1 MKTKKLILSAFLLAG
16 TTATLC
22 AQESVVNIFKS
33 GAADLNTVANGYLK
47 PFGNSFST
55 GLGSNWYNT
64 ADVHGVLGFDLTF
77 GMTGVMTP
85 KSDQTFD
92 LSGLKN
98 LQPDNGVTT
107 APTFAGSGSGVPL
120 TLYQPDKLSNGSA
133 NPLAGDKIL
142 SFTTPK
148 GISKVMP
155 VPSLQLT
162 VGLPVVNDVSLRL
175 TPKVKTADY
184 ELSMWGVGIKHNFKR
199 WIPGLKLLPFDA
211 AALVAYSQFNVQ
223 YNIPK
228 GSVITPD
235 KLVDN
240 SSLTTEYDN
249 NATPYYGQNMH
260 LKAKAFTAAVIV
272 SKKLLFITP
281 YVGVG
286 MTKTNFDIAMAGT
299 YPILSEVKMNSNGT
313 PATQNGKAVM
323 KYENITDPIKVSD
336 GLTMMNATFGLRM
349 KILAVLSLHA
359 QYVLQKYPTA
369 SVGLGVSIR

>member
-1 MKTKKLILSAFLLAG
+1 MKTKKLILSAFLL
-16 TTATLC
+16 TATAATLH
-22 AQESVVNIFKS
+22 AQESVVNLFKA

-64 ADVHGVLGFDLTF
+64 ADVHGVLGFDFTIGF
-77 GMTGVMTP
+77 TGVLTP

-92 LSGLKN
+92 LTGLKN
-98 LQPDNGVTT
+98 LKSVNGETS
-107 APTFAGSGSGVPL
+107 APTFAGSGSGVDLEL
-120 TLYQPDKLSNGSA
+120 TQKVNNQDVKVV
-133 NPLAGDKIL
+133 

-162 VGLPVVNDVSLRL
+162 VGLPVVNDLSLRL
-175 TPKVKTADY
+175 SPKVKTGDY
-184 ELSMWGVGIKHNFKR
+184 ETSMWGVGIKHNFKR

-223 YNIPK
+223 YNIPQ

-235 KLVDN
+235 KLISN
-240 SSLTTEYDN
+240 SNIQTDYTN
-249 NATPYYGQNMH
+249 NPDPTPYYGQNMH

-272 SKKLLFITP
+272 SKKLVFITP
-281 YVGVG
+281 YIGLG
-286 MTKTNFDIAMAGT
+286 MTKTSFDIAMAGT
-299 YPILSEVKMNSNGT
+299 YPLFTGLTATNNG
-313 PATQNGKAVM
+313 QYLL
-323 KYENITDPIKVSD
+323 KYENQTDPIKVSD

-349 KILAVLSLHA
+349 KLLAVLSLHA
-359 QYVLQKYPTA
+359 QYVMQKYPTA